1 MQEIAKVLAIII
13 IIILVIDS
21 EQFRDIIKVG
31 FLMYISYVLF
41 HIYKVLV

>member
-1 MQEIAKVLAIII
+1 MREIAKVLAIII

-31 FLMYISYVLF
+31 FLMYMSYVLF

>member
-1 MQEIAKVLAIII
+1 MREIAKVLAIII
-13 IIILVIDS
+13 IMILVIDS

>member
-1 MQEIAKVLAIII
+1 MREIAKVLAIII

>member
-1 MQEIAKVLAIII
+1 MREIVKVLAIII

-31 FLMYISYVLF
+31 FLMYISYILF

>member
-31 FLMYISYVLF
+31 FLMYISYILF

>member
-1 MQEIAKVLAIII
+1 MREIAKVLAIII

-31 FLMYISYVLF
+31 FLMYISYILF
-41 HIYKVLV
+41 HIYKVLA

>member
-1 MQEIAKVLAIII
+1 MREIAKVLAIII

-41 HIYKVLV
+41 HIYKVLI

>member
-1 MQEIAKVLAIII
+1 MREIAKVLAIII

-31 FLMYISYVLF
+31 FLMYISYILF